1 MKQRIFERA
10 EAERMAPLLQS
21 LTLEFEERTRAIAGL
36 EARLASLEGHRAPA
50 KMTEYGQVRSQLSNH
65 SRELRN
71 VRKEVERLGL
81 VVDESQP
88 PRIVVP
94 GDGGDWIYEH
104 SLDDTNFFR
113 LEESSI

>member
-1 MKQRIFERA
+1 MTTIARE
-10 EAERMAPLLQS
+10 MV
-21 LTLEFEERTRAIAGL
+21 EER
-36 EARLASLEGHRAPA
+36 
-50 KMTEYGQVRSQLSNH
+50 VRRMLVH
-65 SRELRN
+65 EF